1 MINQGL
7 CTELVQSALNSLN
20 LMNAI
25 VLRDTKQVRIKQ
37 TITSLKAKRA
47 DICRIKRTKIICWTM
62 FLFLLIWTNPIKLC
76 LQRGLMIILC
86 NHFERWWTTWL
97 FFALNVLEYLTLW
110 SSNSLLC
117 RCEVIGVWPRILCF
131 ANKFA
136 ELWRHYQYATY
147 HFKMKIV

>member
-1 MINQGL
+1 
-7 CTELVQSALNSLN
+7 
-20 LMNAI
+20 
-25 VLRDTKQVRIKQ
+25 
-37 TITSLKAKRA
+37 
-47 DICRIKRTKIICWTM
+47 M

-117 RCEVIGVWPRILCF
+117 RCEVIGVWPRILWF
-131 ANKFA
+131 ANKLKVCRTLETLSICHISLQNKNSLVFA
-136 ELWRHYQYATY
+136 YILLLDKYFSTNWHLFYQANINTSEIV
-147 HFKMKIV
+147 FDKISKIKSKFFYSTNICQS